1 MLEEEGFEV
10 LDTTEIFK
18 CLLLEWESNPNFLN
32 SQLYLDFLK
41 YDMKPNFKDFQ
52 IWRDSLLEQKLE
64 QIYTVED
71 LDKTLDEM
79 DDINELAL
87 KLDEFSQAI
96 FENKDHKKNLVKR
109 YKLDLENLQ
118 LPPLPWYYRYY
129 LNPGE
134 IIQNI
139 KDYLQL
145 IADLSITFWFHI
157 L

>member
-1 MLEEEGFEV
+1 
-10 LDTTEIFK
+10 
-18 CLLLEWESNPNFLN
+18 
-32 SQLYLDFLK
+32 
-41 YDMKPNFKDFQ
+41 MKPNFKDFQ

-79 DDINELAL
+79 EDINELAL

-109 YKLDLENLQ
+109 YKLDLENLN
-118 LPPLPWYYRYY
+118 LPPIPWYYRYY
-129 LNPGE
+129 LNPVE